1 MASNDVAVT
10 KADIEGLKF
19 YIDGKIVELKGELES
34 KAGELKSEM
43 IILEHKI
50 ELNATKIDM
59 LQHYQT
65 LGFTL
70 MGAIIGLAA
79 IILTAGPSF
88 MEIFKERRREKRDDE
103 IITLVRNELAKFKGN
118 IDGVIRERV

>member
-1 MASNDVAVT
+1 MVSNDVAIT

-19 YIDGKIVELKGELES
+19 YIDGKIVELKSELES
-34 KAGELKSEM
+34 KARDLKSEM

-79 IILTAGPSF
+79 IILNVRPSF
-88 MEIFKERRREKRDDE
+88 MEFFREKRKEKRDDE
-103 IITLVRNELAKFKGN
+103 ILSLVRSELAKLKGN
-118 IDGVIRERV
+118 AE

>member
-19 YIDGKIVELKGELES
+19 YIDGKIVELKN
-34 KAGELKSEM
+34 ELKSEM